1 MVLAK
6 VGLLMGMFVGVVVEH
21 IRYGYSWGC
30 NPLRL
35 VRLSGLTVGFTF
47 LSPQVNSARSCNC
60 KGLFGGSL
68 EEFLRFTLK
77 DCGRIATR

>member
-35 VRLSGLTVGFTF
+35 VRLSGLAVGFTS
-47 LSPQVNSARSCNC
+47 LSPPVNSARLRNC
-60 KGLFGGSL
+60 KGLFEGSL
-68 EEFLRFTLK
+68 EDVLRFTLK
-77 DCGRIATR
+77 DCGRIAKR